1 MTRINTA
8 ATAAIS
14 AALMVAALA
23 PAAAASDRPADPAN
37 WTRVERLEPGTEVTV
52 VVRSSGPSNYRAVF
66 ADRLR
71 LVVLRFLNP
80 KPPGR
85 VLQALKA
92 IGPQWTAVLA
102 GGIAYT
108 SGSVLVSRDGIFD
121 HAVKLADVVG
131 VPRDDV
137 VEIRGTVRRGSVVG
151 AVLGA
156 SAGGVIGF
164 FSAMSLAFKQCGGS
178 CSDEQTLM
186 MLSLVGLPVGGGL
199 LGYYGGGRTSAPVT
213 IYRAPQAEA
222 LVLDDAMWQRVRQ
235 ALPASLRGGASR

>member
-1 MTRINTA
+1 LTRINTA

-23 PAAAASDRPADPAN
+23 PAAAASQHPNAVAE
-37 WTRVERLEPGTEVTV
+37 WSRVERLTPGSEITLVL
-52 VVRSSGPSNYRAVF
+52 RSSGASKCRVTF
-66 ADRLR
+66 ANTVT

-102 GGIAYT
+102 GGITYT

-121 HAVKLADVVG
+121 DAVKLADVVG
-131 VPRDDV
+131 IPRDDV

-178 CSDEQTLM
+178 CNDEQTLM

-235 ALPASLRGGASR
+235 ALPPSLRGRNR

>member
-23 PAAAASDRPADPAN
+23 PVAAASDRPADLAN
-37 WTRVERLEPGTEVTV
+37 WARVERLEPGTEVTV

-102 GGIAYT
+102 GGITYT

-178 CSDEQTLM
+178 CDDEKALM
-186 MLSLVGLPVGGGL
+186 ALSLVGLPIAGGL
-199 LGYYGGGRTSAPVT
+199 LGYYVGGSGGRLETV
-213 IYRAPQAEA
+213 YRAPQAEA

-235 ALPASLRGGASR
+235 ALPPSLRGRNR